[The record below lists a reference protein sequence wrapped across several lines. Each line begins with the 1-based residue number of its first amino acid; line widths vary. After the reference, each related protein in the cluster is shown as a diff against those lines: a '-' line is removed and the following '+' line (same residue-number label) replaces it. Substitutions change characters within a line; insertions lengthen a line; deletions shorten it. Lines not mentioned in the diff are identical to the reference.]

1 LTSYKIVTYGC
12 QMNVHDSEKI
22 AGLLDAEGYVA
33 AKDGD
38 ADIIVFNTCCIRD
51 TAERKALGNIGK
63 LKKIKAQNPNLIIAV
78 AGCLSQQEGAAE
90 LFKKKYPHVDIVLG
104 TKNIGEL
111 PKRIKESQTSKVKF
125 LQNLA
130 PDDFLETDENAPMTR
145 ESYPNAWINIIYGCN
160 NFCSYCIV
168 PYVRGREISRKIHS
182 VLDEVKRCLN
192 DGFREITLLGQNV
205 NSYGN
210 DLKDGTS
217 FAKLLSEIDK
227 IEGKFRVR
235 FMTSHPKD
243 FNAEIVDVMAG
254 SDKICKHIHL
264 PVQAGSDKVLSDMNR
279 RYTKE
284 RYLSLVELIRKKM
297 PDCGITS
304 DIMVG
309 YPTETE
315 EDFLETLDL
324 VRRARFSAAFTF
336 IFSPRRGTPAEKL
349 PQLTE
354 EVKKDRI
361 TRLIALQNSVTKEI
375 SKAHLGNVYE
385 ILVEGAA
392 DGFAFG
398 RTDGGRLVS
407 FPSAENL
414 LGRFVKV
421 KITSAKIS
429 SLSGELV

>member
-1 LTSYKIVTYGC
+1 
-12 QMNVHDSEKI
+12 
-22 AGLLDAEGYVA
+22 
-33 AKDGD
+33 
-38 ADIIVFNTCCIRD
+38 
-51 TAERKALGNIGK
+51 
-63 LKKIKAQNPNLIIAV
+63 
-78 AGCLSQQEGAAE
+78 
-90 LFKKKYPHVDIVLG
+90 
-104 TKNIGEL
+104 
-111 PKRIKESQTSKVKF
+111 
-125 LQNLA
+125 
-130 PDDFLETDENAPMTR
+130 
-145 ESYPNAWINIIYGCN
+145 
-160 NFCSYCIV
+160 
-168 PYVRGREISRKIHS
+168 
-182 VLDEVKRCLN
+182 
-192 DGFREITLLGQNV
+192 
-205 NSYGN
+205 
-210 DLKDGTS
+210 
-217 FAKLLSEIDK
+217 
-227 IEGKFRVR
+227 
-235 FMTSHPKD
+235 
-243 FNAEIVDVMAG
+243 
-254 SDKICKHIHL
+254 
-264 PVQAGSDKVLSDMNR
+264 MNR

>member
-1 LTSYKIVTYGC
+1 
-12 QMNVHDSEKI
+12 MNVHDSEKI